1 MNTTCCCG
9 TPCGAAAGAS
19 VGGTVGVSTCT
30 GTGSGAGAAGAAT
43 WPLLVPLACWVSL
56 RCISAVA
63 RLYNP
68 AAMVGRDKAR
78 CLVGTFPHP
87 PRLEPCLR
95 LSPHTAQHFQISL
108 GLSSVA
114 FGAEYLHVVRA
125 VCILWSF
132 ELCIW
137 LDMVNLYFPWVEC
150 FLAPC
155 TDGTIPEKY
164 FISQVYLPRPVFS
177 ESDVVVAEE

>member
-1 MNTTCCCG
+1 
-9 TPCGAAAGAS
+9 
-19 VGGTVGVSTCT
+19 
-30 GTGSGAGAAGAAT
+30 
-43 WPLLVPLACWVSL
+43 
-56 RCISAVA
+56 
-63 RLYNP
+63 
-68 AAMVGRDKAR
+68 
-78 CLVGTFPHP
+78 
-87 PRLEPCLR
+87 
-95 LSPHTAQHFQISL
+95 
-108 GLSSVA
+108 VA

-164 FISQVYLPRPVFS
+164 FLSQVYLPRPVFS
-177 ESDVVVAEE
+177 ESDVVVAEETFPLHAFFLFSDCIFFGIGIVPGPGQVFLGRILPWHDQRFCSVSEGVALAESSHDCWHVAVVFST